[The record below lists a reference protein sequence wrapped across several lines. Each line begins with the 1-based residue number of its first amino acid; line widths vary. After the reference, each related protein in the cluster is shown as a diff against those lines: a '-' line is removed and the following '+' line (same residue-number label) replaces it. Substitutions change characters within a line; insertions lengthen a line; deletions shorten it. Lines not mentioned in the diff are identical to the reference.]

1 MSTTTIPEAPFT
13 ASSNSVLTEEQRTDI
28 ALMEAIKESN
38 ADALEALYDRYSSVL
53 KAIVMRVLHNESEA
67 DDLLQEVF
75 VEIWNQAHHFS
86 AEKGK
91 PLGWMVTLTRRR
103 AIDRLRKKQSYQR
116 VEDRLR
122 LETEQQPDA
131 WIHDS
136 IDLDLEL
143 GDTRRMLLE
152 IISHLPPAQQQAI
165 HLAFYKGMSQ
175 REIAAH
181 TGIPLGTIKTR
192 IELGLKKIAEALKAF
207 EGEL

>member
-1 MSTTTIPEAPFT
+1 MTTAILEAKT
-13 ASSNSVLTEEQRTDI
+13 THTVLVPVQTDDARTDVD
-28 ALMEAIKESN
+28 LMESIKESS
-38 ADALEALYDRYSSVL
+38 AEALEELYDRYSGVL
-53 KAIVMRVLHNESEA
+53 KAIVMRVLHNDTEA

-116 VEDRLR
+116 VEERLR
-122 LETEQQPDA
+122 LETEQQPEA
-131 WIHDS
+131 WIHDT
-136 IDLDLEL
+136 IDSDLEQSDMRRIL
-143 GDTRRMLLE
+143 GKM
-152 IISHLPPAQQQAI
+152 IGNLPPAQQQAI
-165 HLAFYKGMSQ
+165 DLAFYKGMSQ

-192 IELGLKKIAEALKAF
+192 IELGLKKIAEALKGV
-207 EGEL
+207 ESEL

>member
-1 MSTTTIPEAPFT
+1 MTTTISDSHHLALSIPE
-13 ASSNSVLTEEQRTDI
+13 NSPSDVE
-28 ALMEAIKESN
+28 LMEAIKESS
-38 ADALEALYDRYSSVL
+38 AEALESLYDRYSGVL
-53 KAIVMRVLHNESEA
+53 KAIVMRVLHNDTES

-116 VEDRLR
+116 VEERLR
-122 LETEQQPDA
+122 LETEQQPEA
-131 WIHDS
+131 WIHDT
-136 IDLDLEL
+136 IDAELEQS
-143 GDTRRMLLE
+143 DTRRLLAQML
-152 IISHLPPAQQQAI
+152 SHLPPAQQQAI
-165 HLAFYKGMSQ
+165 DLAFYKGMSQ

-192 IELGLKKIAEALKAF
+192 IELGLKKLGEALKGFAT
-207 EGEL
+207 EL